1 MKAFEKN
8 NALNISDVISL
19 LRFPLAVFVVF
30 IHVEG
35 AYFHFENLSTPTYLI
50 THFFSNIVCKVAVPT
65 FYFISGY
72 LFFLNIKDL
81 NKIVYRSKLTSRVKS
96 LLVPYLAWNTIAF
109 LLFLFVTSLGIG
121 CFRTH
126 FTISDNFIMNIIH
139 IYGYIYS
146 WGWQNALGWSVN
158 HFVPIDG
165 PLWFIRDLMIV
176 VLFTPIINKMIRKF
190 DYYVLIVLFLILV
203 LLQYPTFIAIF
214 YFSLGSYFSIKIMD
228 PLEFYYR
235 NKYLLWII
243 MLILIIP
250 SFRYGSF
257 YKQVMLLP
265 YVIITIGCARYIGCS
280 LAFKLKALSR
290 YSFSVYCT
298 HLIISMPIIVK
309 CLEQICPPQVVYYFI
324 CGIGSVCL
332 SMILYHILRPINK
345 WFKIV

>member
-35 AYFHFENLSTPTYLI
+35 AYFHFENLSTPAYLI

-65 FYFISGY
+65 FYFISGF
-72 LFFLNIKDL
+72 LFFYNIKDL
-81 NKIVYRSKLTSRVKS
+81 DKNVYRSKLRSRVKS
-96 LLVPYLAWNTIAF
+96 IFVPYLAWNTIAF
-109 LLFLFVTSLGIG
+109 LIFLFATSLGIG

-126 FTISDNFIMNIIH
+126 FTISDNFIMNVIH

-214 YFSLGSYFSIKIMD
+214 YFSLGSYFSIKQID
-228 PLEFYYR
+228 PLDFYCR
-235 NKYLLWII
+235 NKWLLWII

-250 SFRYGSF
+250 SFRYGSVSI

-265 YVIITIGCARYIGCS
+265 YVIITIGCARYIGRS
-280 LAFKLKALSR
+280 FAIKLKTLSLHIL
-290 YSFSVYCT
+290 YPHNNNNANNC
-298 HLIISMPIIVK
+298 I
-309 CLEQICPPQVVYYFI
+309 CLEQFFPPSSHLLFHVWY
-324 CGIGSVCL
+324 
-332 SMILYHILRPINK
+332 R
-345 WFKIV
+345 